1 MSNITTSFLQVRMT
15 LTFSISVHYA
25 GALLELFSL
34 LQAVGVSFP
43 QVDTFLN
50 SDMSRFNFLY

>member
-1 MSNITTSFLQVRMT
+1 MT